1 MESMEAPTPN
11 YECTKIKKPVK
22 KPNNSI
28 ELKLKSDKN
37 ANYDISIYLFEDKL
51 YFNGL
56 SKDQF
61 ENKTYEKIYSIE
73 EVKLNK
79 FFYLHETVKEV
90 YDELNLLIKNYKDI
104 NEIKL
109 LEEKNKLILIF
120 PLNTIKIKEC
130 VFEIN
135 EIFKSN
141 NERFENIMDKLKE
154 MQDKFFEE
162 NNLLKN
168 QIKEIKQENKE
179 LKEKISKNKI
189 NIQSGE
195 YTAFFPCGQHYMN
208 KDEGARTF
216 TQHIKF
222 EKKYEVIPRVM
233 VSLSSLDACTF
244 NNKNVRVKINA
255 TNIDTSGFD
264 IQIITW
270 FNSSLFEVKV
280 SWISY
285 L

>member
-1 MESMEAPTPN
+1 MLPKIN

-135 EIFKSN
+135 EILKSN
-141 NERFENIMDKLKE
+141 NERFENIMD
-154 MQDKFFEE
+154 
-162 NNLLKN
+162 N
-168 QIKEIKQENKE
+168 
-179 LKEKISKNKI
+179 
-189 NIQSGE
+189 
-195 YTAFFPCGQHYMN
+195 
-208 KDEGARTF
+208 
-216 TQHIKF
+216 
-222 EKKYEVIPRVM
+222 
-233 VSLSSLDACTF
+233 
-244 NNKNVRVKINA
+244 
-255 TNIDTSGFD
+255 
-264 IQIITW
+264 
-270 FNSSLFEVKV
+270 
-280 SWISY
+280 
-285 L
+285 